1 MSIQPDLP
9 DTSLAA
15 SQSLH
20 MVCSICTV
28 SLGTTA
34 SRPLPCS
41 TRLRAISGLCEW
53 TLGLQARLKLTE
65 RRSLPVDLGV
75 ARQTKLWNLSI
86 RRTRRRP
93 SMASTRQAEDDR
105 SRRSET
111 SRPHVVALLV
121 FSRSLLYWV
130 ETPWCCTM
138 RKPLRAREAICGHLS
153 MGLHVNDSGSI
164 EQWPRIVILAVSRR
178 FGPYGSPY
186 CDLPA
191 RSPTWRWEPPRQSK
205 RLMSE
210 KQAASA

>member
-1 MSIQPDLP
+1 
-9 DTSLAA
+9 
-15 SQSLH
+15 
-20 MVCSICTV
+20 
-28 SLGTTA
+28 
-34 SRPLPCS
+34 
-41 TRLRAISGLCEW
+41 
-53 TLGLQARLKLTE
+53 
-65 RRSLPVDLGV
+65 
-75 ARQTKLWNLSI
+75 
-86 RRTRRRP
+86 
-93 SMASTRQAEDDR
+93 MASTRQAEDDR

-210 KQAASA
+210 KQAASAQPLMARANAEPYSTCHRRSRPTDLTSDRPSDNCKSARRRFSRRAKFAYRRQ